1 MTKTIFCD
9 LDGCILYHPQ
19 DYIGA
24 SFSPLRFTVL
34 GGAKD
39 KLLSWH
45 IQGFKIIITT
55 GRPDSQKE
63 ELERLL
69 AHEGVFFHKLITDCG
84 SGPRYLINDREPGKL
99 TNKAFAIN
107 LDRNVGIWSV
117 DLYQDSTS

>member
-9 LDGCILYHPQ
+9 LDGCLIYHPN
-19 DYIGA
+19 DYLG
-24 SFSPLRFTVL
+24 SFSPLRISLLHGT
-34 GGAKD
+34 KD

-45 IQGFKIIITT
+45 VQGFKIIITT

-69 AHEGVFFHKLITDCG
+69 AIEGVFFHKLITDCG

-107 LDRNVGIWSV
+107 LDRNVGIWNV
-117 DLYQDSTS
+117 DLYQDSAS